1 MAMLDDFRNK
11 EFLDQITILN
21 EVSGSK
27 NPEALPE
34 LVALLKDP
42 VGDTSI
48 DYMVVNALNAVLSCN
63 EDKVIEGLSDA
74 HEGYNIL
81 CIRVAGEY
89 AIKEAAAPL
98 AIMAGKETD
107 TDRLMEII
115 ASLTRISDPMALP
128 VFRKF
133 LDHEDDF
140 IQSACIEA
148 LGKLSDTE
156 SIDRFKAMIEESEA
170 PDRFEVCAITTWKAV
185 DTLAGFRTDD
195 TVGFLVKKLHHKNP
209 TVRRIITDALVNI
222 GSQCVP
228 MLLDT
233 FGDEDVDSKIL
244 TANVLGFIADR
255 SGADGLVAA
264 LDKGLAENE
273 NVRYAVYEALG
284 RIGTMK
290 GIICLVDGLSE
301 TEELILM
308 AVIGGLEKHVNPGM
322 ISTLTKLIT
331 QADDQADRLAKAIIA
346 SKATAIFDALYEN
359 QGAADAMMEALVQ
372 SKDSEIID
380 EFRATLLEIGG
391 NRADSDLDR
400 LPKVATGARKALAA
414 DDSRSMCAMHRAILT
429 DLGFQPFIAANGEE
443 AYDFIEEGEEFEVIV
458 TDMNMPVMDGM
469 ELVAKVR
476 STIGL
481 EDIPIIMV
489 TTESEASQQEL
500 ASKAGVTAFITKPFK
515 PDDLKTKI
523 LEITDR

>member
-27 NPEALPE
+27 DPEALPG
-34 LVALLKDP
+34 LMALLKDP

-48 DYMVVNALNAVLSCN
+48 DYMVVNALNAVLSNN
-63 EDKVIEGLSDA
+63 EAIVIQGLADA
-74 HEGYNIL
+74 HEGFNIL

-89 AIKEAAAPL
+89 AIKNAVPPL
-98 AIMAGKETD
+98 AAMTEKESD
-107 TDRLMEII
+107 PDRLMEII
-115 ASLTRISDPMALP
+115 TSLARISDPQALP
-128 VFRKF
+128 VFRRF
-133 LDHEDDF
+133 LDHEDAF

-156 SIDRFKAMIEESEA
+156 SVDRFKAMIEESEA
-170 PDRFEVCAITTWKAV
+170 PDRFEVCDITTWKAV
-185 DTLAGFRTDD
+185 DTLAGFRSDE
-195 TVGFLVKKLHHKNP
+195 TVGFLVAKLHHKNP
-209 TVRRIITDALVNI
+209 TVRRIITDALVSI

-228 MLLDT
+228 MLLDAFEVGNT
-233 FGDEDVDSKIL
+233 DDKIL
-244 TANVLGFIADR
+244 TANVLGFIGHR
-255 SGADGLVAA
+255 SGADGLVAS
-264 LDKGLAENE
+264 LDKGLASDE

-308 AVIGGLEKHVNPGM
+308 AVVGGLGNHVNPGM
-322 ISTLTKLIT
+322 ISALTKLIS
-331 QADDQADRLAKAIIA
+331 QGDDQSARLVKAIIA

-359 QGAADAMMEALVQ
+359 QEVGDALIEVLAK
-372 SKDSEIID
+372 SKDPDIFE
-380 EFRATLLEIGG
+380 EFRAVLVDIGDD
-391 NRADSDLDR
+391 RSKRDLNR
-400 LPKVATGARKALAA
+400 LPQISTGTRKALAA

-429 DLGFQPFIAANGEE
+429 DLGFEPFIAVNGEE
-443 AYDFIEEGEEFEVIV
+443 AYDFIEEGEEFEIIV

-476 STIGL
+476 STPGM
-481 EDIPIIMV
+481 EDVPIIMV
-489 TTESEASQQEL
+489 TTESEASQQDL

-515 PDDLKTKI
+515 PDDLKAKI
-523 LEITDR
+523 TEITQ